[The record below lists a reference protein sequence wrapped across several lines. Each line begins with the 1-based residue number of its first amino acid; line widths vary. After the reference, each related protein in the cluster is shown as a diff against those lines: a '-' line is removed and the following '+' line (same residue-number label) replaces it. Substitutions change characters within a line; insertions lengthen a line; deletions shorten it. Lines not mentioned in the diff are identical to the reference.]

1 MIDGCVTLKNCVVC
15 NNDVSQIVDLGDQP
29 LANGFLD
36 SIQEEK
42 KIPVEKHDM
51 RLDYIVTEKEVLSNF
66 NQKKMIRIIQILFI
80 NLSKDFLPF
89 KMKSCLNTCQITFV
103 I

>member
-42 KIPVEKHDM
+42 TFPLKVNACDKCLHLQLSHAVSLPLMYDTYLYRSGTTDTYKKYMDWFSKI
-51 RLDYIVTEKEVLSNF
+51 KE
-66 NQKKMIRIIQILFI
+66 
-80 NLSKDFLPF
+80 
-89 KMKSCLNTCQITFV
+89 
-103 I
+103 